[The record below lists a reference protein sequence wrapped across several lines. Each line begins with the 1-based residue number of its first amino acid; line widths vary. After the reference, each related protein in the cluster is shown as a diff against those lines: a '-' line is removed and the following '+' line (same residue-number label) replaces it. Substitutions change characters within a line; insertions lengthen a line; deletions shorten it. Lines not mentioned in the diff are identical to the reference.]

1 MGTTDERDEPG
12 AGLLGRV
19 VAAGPDPG
27 HMLDLALGLLV
38 EGVGA
43 ERGVLVLLG
52 EGGAPAETVA
62 RNIRDAELNGH
73 DFAYSRRIVE
83 EVARTAAPV
92 LVRDASR
99 DPRFRDAESVAGLAI
114 RSVLAVPVA
123 AGLAVLYLDD
133 RAAAGRFDDASRAL
147 AERLTLELAPCLALI
162 RDRVRLERKVAGL
175 QAASPPDGAGRW
187 TIVGDSEPMRRLRRD
202 AERAARWHLPLLI
215 EGESGTG
222 KALVAR
228 AVHAASERRDG
239 PFVAESCAAI
249 SDELL
254 PSELFGHVRG
264 AFSGAVRDRQGL
276 FESASGGTL
285 LLDQA
290 AAMSPALQAA
300 LLRVLEEGEVRP
312 LGAEKKRR
320 VDVRLI
326 VSTNEPL
333 QGLVAAGRLRE
344 DLLYRLAVLAVRV
357 PPLRERREDVPALL
371 DHFLRRCAHEVGR
384 GPPVI
389 GDAARELLVA
399 YPWPGNVRQLENE
412 VRRLAALGVR
422 RVLPRHLSDE
432 VLAGARRGAGGVLPV
447 ELRRLIDEGKTL
459 DEVLGE
465 QERALIAQALA
476 ASGGTVAGAARLLG
490 LERTTL
496 LRRARRHGLRAADGG
511 PE

>member
-1 MGTTDERDEPG
+1 MGRSEEREPPG

-52 EGGAPAETVA
+52 DGGAAAETVA
-62 RNIRDAELNGH
+62 RNIRDAELEGH

-83 EVARTAAPV
+83 EVARTGAPV

-114 RSVLAVPVA
+114 RSVLAVPVV
-123 AGLAVLYLDD
+123 GLAVLYLDD

-147 AERLTLELAPCLALI
+147 AERLVDELTPCLALI
-162 RDRVRLERKVAGL
+162 RDRVRLERTVAGL
-175 QAASPPDGAGRW
+175 RAAPASDERW
-187 TIVGDSEPMRRLRRD
+187 TIVGDAEPMRRLRRE

-228 AVHAASERRDG
+228 AVHAASGRRDG

-276 FESASGGTL
+276 FETASGGTL

-333 QGLVAAGRLRE
+333 SALVAAGRFRE
-344 DLLYRLAVLAVRV
+344 DLLYRLNVLHLRV

-371 DHFLRRCAHEVGR
+371 DHFLRRCAEEVGR
-384 GPPVI
+384 PPPVV

-399 YPWPGNVRQLENE
+399 FPWPGNVRQLENE

-422 RVLPRHLSDE
+422 RVLPRHLTDD
-432 VLAGARRGAGGVLPV
+432 VLAGARGGAGAALPV
-447 ELRRLIDEGKTL
+447 ELRRLIDAGKTL

-511 PE
+511 GE